1 VTDVEDAGSAKGSEG
16 YFIAMPISVP
26 GEPSSVDGM
35 IMSPSP
41 WGVPLVVG
49 MAGQSGTPSEPTRW
63 LALEQAIPWV
73 RPNAPLSKA
82 ILEWAHVQRFA
93 ADCRAATGSEAFAA
107 IEPNPN
113 DPPDFF
119 ATLLDGQRIGVELAA
134 FAIEERR
141 SAEALFRNLRDKLV
155 LQHRHRTGH
164 LTGCTVIV
172 WYGKDQNPNTRPHRK
187 TDDAAV
193 EELIEALVAYRPD
206 IAALRMQ
213 VSAGMPLQMPPLGTE
228 TISADATFY
237 AVPFLNA
244 IPTGPFVSITG
255 YNIVLAY
262 TTVHTTAS
270 VAATLQRLVR
280 EHDKDGVDTLLIT
293 SGAPDRYGAMYP
305 LEQVTADFYLQHPA
319 VLHTN
324 HISRIILHRWATG
337 DAYDIS
343 VNPPKQLWP
352 PVYQGHVPAH
362 QLFVVGERSAQADA
376 GSAPGSA
383 SDPDLLDAN

>member
-1 VTDVEDAGSAKGSEG
+1 MTDAENTGDAKSSEG
-16 YFIAMPISVP
+16 YFIAMPVSVP
-26 GEPSSVDGM
+26 DTSTVDEM

-41 WGVPLVVG
+41 WGVPLLVG
-49 MAGQSGTPSEPTRW
+49 MSGQSGVLSEPTRW
-63 LALEQAIPWV
+63 VALEQSIPWT
-73 RPNAPLSKA
+73 RPDAPLNKA
-82 ILEWAHVQRFA
+82 LLEWTHVQRFA
-93 ADCRAATGSEAFAA
+93 ADCRGSTGSEAFAA

-119 ATLLDGQRIGVELAA
+119 AVLPDGQRIGVELAA

-172 WYGKDQNPNTRPHRK
+172 WYGKDQNPNTRPHKK
-187 TDDAAV
+187 TDDAAA

-213 VSAGMPLQMPPLGTE
+213 VSKGIPLQMPPLGPE

-244 IPTGPFVSITG
+244 VPTGPFVSITG

-262 TTVHTTAS
+262 TTVHTAAS
-270 VAATLQRLVR
+270 VNSTIQRLVR
-280 EHDKDGVDTLLIT
+280 EHDKKGVDTLLIT
-293 SGAPDRYGAMYP
+293 SGAPDRSGAMYP
-305 LEQVTADFYLQHPA
+305 LEQVISDFYLQHPTA
-319 VLHTN
+319 LQTD
-324 HISRIILHRWATG
+324 HISRVILHRWTTG
-337 DAYDIS
+337 DAYDLCT
-343 VNPPKQLWP
+343 NPPKQLWP
-352 PVYQGHVPAH
+352 PIYQGHVPAH
-362 QLFVVGERSAQADA
+362 QLFVVRESGEQASAARVS
-376 GSAPGSA
+376 GPAPGR
-383 SDPDLLDAN
+383 

>member
-1 VTDVEDAGSAKGSEG
+1 
-16 YFIAMPISVP
+16 MPISVP
-26 GEPSSVDGM
+26 DAPSTVDEM

-41 WGVPLVVG
+41 WGVPLVLG

-63 LALEQAIPWV
+63 LAMEQAIPWT
-73 RPNAPLSKA
+73 RPDTPLNKT

-93 ADCRAATGSEAFAA
+93 ADCRGATGSEAFAA

-113 DPPDFF
+113 DPPDFL
-119 ATLLDGQRIGVELAA
+119 ATLPGGQRIGVELVA

-155 LQHRHRTGH
+155 LQHRHRIGH

-262 TTVHTTAS
+262 TTVHTAAS
-270 VAATLQRLVR
+270 VAATLQRLVA

-293 SGAPDRYGAMYP
+293 SGAPDRSGAMYP
-305 LEQVTADFYLQHPA
+305 LEQVTADFYLRHPV
-319 VLHTN
+319 VLQTD
-324 HISRIILHRWATG
+324 HISRAILHRWATG

-343 VNPPKQLWP
+343 ANPPKQLWP
-352 PVYQGHVPAH
+352 PVYQGYVPAH
-362 QLFVVGERSAQADA
+362 QLFVVREPSDQADA
-376 GSAPGSA
+376 GSTPGSA
-383 SDPDLLDAN
+383 SDPDVLDAN

>member
-1 VTDVEDAGSAKGSEG
+1 MTDAASAGSVKTGEG

-26 GEPSSVDGM
+26 DAPSMVEEM

-63 LALEQAIPWV
+63 LALEQAIPWI
-73 RPNAPLSKA
+73 RPDAPLNKA
-82 ILEWAHVQRFA
+82 ALEWAHVQRFA
-93 ADCRAATGSEAFAA
+93 ADCRGATGNEVFAA

-119 ATLLDGQRIGVELAA
+119 ATLPGGERIGLELAA
-134 FAIEERR
+134 FAIEKRR

-206 IAALRMQ
+206 VAALRMQ

-262 TTVHTTAS
+262 TTVHTAAS
-270 VAATLQRLVR
+270 VAATIQRLVG

-293 SGAPDRYGAMYP
+293 SGAPDRSGSMYP
-305 LEQVTADFYLQHPA
+305 LEQVTADFYLQYPV
-319 VLHTN
+319 VLHTD
-324 HISRIILHRWATG
+324 HISSVILHRWATG

-343 VNPPKQLWP
+343 ADPPKRLWP
-352 PVYQGHVPAH
+352 SLCQGHVPAH
-362 QLFVVGERSAQADA
+362 QLFVVGERGDQADA
-376 GSAPGSA
+376 GSMSGSG
-383 SDPDLLDAN
+383 SDPEPLDAN